1 MLIPE
6 GEKRAIGGTV
16 LLLWAGLAAAEP
28 IPTLRIDRRVWALGE
43 DVFFW
48 SGVRSEQDLAPED
61 VEGCGVAI
69 TAPDGSTTQ
78 SPFLWPTDGDPRRG
92 WSGGTLVAASETR
105 PSRESTGSGTASRLR
120 YCVAVGGARRRGS
133 KARRRHD
140 RESDLGGRRAARAR
154 PSGSRRGPR
163 AELLPVG
170 PRGDS
175 LLDRVAPGPLR
186 RLNDNPAPRRA
197 AWRSVGRSWPLPTL
211 RFGRARPAA
220 ADSAAQP

>member
-43 DVFFW
+43 DIFFW

-92 WSGGTLVAASETR
+92 WSGGTLVAASETVEGEYR
-105 PSRESTGSGTASRLR
+105 VRNRQPPAILRCRRRRSASRFQ
-120 YCVAVGGARRRGS
+120 S
-133 KARRRHD
+133 
-140 RESDLGGRRAARAR
+140 
-154 PSGSRRGPR
+154 
-163 AELLPVG
+163 
-170 PRGDS
+170 
-175 LLDRVAPGPLR
+175 
-186 RLNDNPAPRRA
+186 PA
-197 AWRSVGRSWPLPTL
+197 T
-211 RFGRARPAA
+211 
-220 ADSAAQP
+220 